1 MTDVDLDL
9 SDRDL
14 VVRRPPAVA
23 EYPAGARLP
32 ARVIDDFE
40 LVWALE
46 GSFTFLAEGMPPRTL
61 TPADVLLVP
70 PGVRHEFG
78 WDPLRRT
85 RHGYVH
91 FGVAG
96 TPATP
101 VPGMPRVPL
110 VGTGG
115 PDDPLVQACRYLVW
129 LPGQGRGAWEQP
141 VRATIRYL
149 LTLLVH
155 GPLPGAARALPLP
168 VAAALGGLRRTWDT
182 LPLAPVSP
190 QRLAAEAAVSTG
202 YLNRL
207 FRASFGH
214 STAATLERARLA
226 RAEQMLARTDL
237 PVAAVARQCGY
248 ADAAHFGHRFSAVHA
263 TSPGRWRHTPGA
275 PSVLSDD
282 GVRRAVAHLWS

>member
-1 MTDVDLDL
+1 L

-14 VVRRPPAVA
+14 VVRRPPEVA
-23 EYPAGARLP
+23 EYPAGARLRP
-32 ARVIDDFE
+32 RVIDDLE

-46 GSFTFLAEGMPPRTL
+46 GSFTFRADGLPALTL
-61 TPADVLLVP
+61 TPSDLLLVP
-70 PGVRHEFG
+70 PGIRHEFV
-78 WDPLRRT
+78 WDARRRS

-91 FGVAG
+91 FSLAG
-96 TPATP
+96 PA
-101 VPGMPRVPL
+101 PRQALPPLPL

-129 LPGQGRGAWEQP
+129 LPGQGGGAWEQP

-149 LTLLVH
+149 LALLVH
-155 GPLPGAARALPLP
+155 GPLPGAAPALPAP
-168 VAAALGGLRRTWDT
+168 VTAALDDLRRTWDT
-182 LPLAPVSP
+182 LPLVPVSP
-190 QRLAAEAAVSTG
+190 QRLAAGAAVSAG

-237 PVAAVARQCGY
+237 PVATVARQCGY
-248 ADAAHFGHRFSAVHA
+248 ADAAHFGHRFAAVHG
-263 TSPGRWRHTPGA
+263 TSPGRWRRAAGA
-275 PSVLSDD
+275 PSVLADD
-282 GVRRAVAHLWS
+282 GIRRAVAALWS